1 MFTGTATRYY
11 LILQILL
18 LLQWAGHACAKDKTD
33 EISANTLL
41 QLIESNNPPVILDTR
56 SSFEY
61 KRGHIPG
68 AQHFPFWLS
77 YMRADDL
84 QLPKDQPLVV
94 YCASGPRA
102 VFATSALKKNGFSN
116 VKLLKNHMVGWNK
129 AKLPVE

>member
-1 MFTGTATRYY
+1 MFSGTATRYY
-11 LILQILL
+11 LILQTLL
-18 LLQWAGHACAKDKTD
+18 MLQWGDYAWAKDNSA
-33 EISANTLL
+33 EISATTLL
-41 QLIESNNPPVILDTR
+41 QQIESNNPPVILDTR

-84 QLPKDQPLVV
+84 ELPKDQPLIV

-102 VFATSALKKNGFSN
+102 VFATGALKKNGFNN
-116 VKLLKNHMVGWNK
+116 VKLLKGHMVGWKK

>member
-1 MFTGTATRYY
+1 MFTGTAARYY

-18 LLQWAGHACAKDKTD
+18 LLQWTGLAYAKDNID
-33 EISANTLL
+33 EISASTLL
-41 QLIESNNPPVILDTR
+41 QLIETNNPPVILDTR
-56 SSFEY
+56 SSFEF
-61 KRGHIPG
+61 KRGHVPG

-84 QLPKDQPLVV
+84 ELPKDQPLVV

-102 VFATSALKKNGFSN
+102 VFATGALKKNGFN
-116 VKLLKNHMVGWNK
+116 NIKLLKDHMVGWKK